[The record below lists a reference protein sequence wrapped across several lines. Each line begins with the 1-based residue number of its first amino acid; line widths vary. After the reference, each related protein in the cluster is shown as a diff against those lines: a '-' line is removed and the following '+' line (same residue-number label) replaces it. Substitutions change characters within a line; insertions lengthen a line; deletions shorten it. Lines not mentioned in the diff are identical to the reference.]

1 MRFVNTLWELIKKIQ
16 SITGTIL
23 FLLVALIF
31 TLFILRTFVFDSKTD
46 NLSSKS
52 SALVI
57 DFRGQIVE
65 QRSFSNDPYEQ
76 ILEGS
81 ISSNTLLR
89 DVIKAIDLAQN
100 DKNID
105 MLVLNFDR
113 FSGAYPSKL
122 HFIGQQIEKFKM
134 SGKKVVSYGAIYNQ
148 AAYLLASFSNEIYM
162 HPQGATLL
170 YGYGGYQNYFLGF
183 LEKINAEVQLFRVGK
198 YKSAMEPFI
207 RSDMSSEAKA
217 VSRELYGGL
226 WDDYVSEVARQRS
239 LDENEIKLGI
249 ENADQLLMEL
259 DGDLGQL
266 ALKSSLIDGLKTRAE
281 WVSYMQE
288 QVGKGDK
295 KQEINQIYL
304 RDYLSLKMDLP
315 DLTSN
320 KNVIAVV
327 YASGSIMDGEM
338 AQGTVGGDTLSRQLR
353 DARSN
358 EKVKAVVLRVESPG
372 GSAFASEIIRQEV
385 LLLKKEGKPVI
396 ASFGGVAASGGYW
409 ISANADEI
417 WASPTT
423 ITGSIGIFG
432 AIPNIEG
439 TLAKIGITTDG
450 VGTTSFVSA
459 GINKP
464 VPKKLKNII
473 QSNIE
478 NGYQRFLKL
487 VAEGRGMKIEQ
498 VNEIAQGRVWSG
510 RKALEIGLI
519 DHLGN
524 IDQAIESA
532 AEHANLKEYKV
543 VTIEDEI
550 PLQIQL
556 LSSLFNNQSE
566 VAQYIL
572 NKKTSPEKILVQKIN
587 QKLSIF
593 NTLNDPHHAYV
604 LCVDCLPQF
613 NKEY

>member
-46 NLSSKS
+46 NLYSKS

-249 ENADQLLMEL
+249 ENADQLLMKL

-295 KQEINQIYL
+295 TQEINQIYL

-315 DLTSN
+315 DL
-320 KNVIAVV
+320 K
-327 YASGSIMDGEM
+327 
-338 AQGTVGGDTLSRQLR
+338 
-353 DARSN
+353 
-358 EKVKAVVLRVESPG
+358 
-372 GSAFASEIIRQEV
+372 
-385 LLLKKEGKPVI
+385 
-396 ASFGGVAASGGYW
+396 
-409 ISANADEI
+409 
-417 WASPTT
+417 
-423 ITGSIGIFG
+423 
-432 AIPNIEG
+432 
-439 TLAKIGITTDG
+439 
-450 VGTTSFVSA
+450 
-459 GINKP
+459 
-464 VPKKLKNII
+464 
-473 QSNIE
+473 
-478 NGYQRFLKL
+478 
-487 VAEGRGMKIEQ
+487 
-498 VNEIAQGRVWSG
+498 
-510 RKALEIGLI
+510 
-519 DHLGN
+519 
-524 IDQAIESA
+524 
-532 AEHANLKEYKV
+532 
-543 VTIEDEI
+543 
-550 PLQIQL
+550 
-556 LSSLFNNQSE
+556 
-566 VAQYIL
+566 
-572 NKKTSPEKILVQKIN
+572 
-587 QKLSIF
+587 
-593 NTLNDPHHAYV
+593 
-604 LCVDCLPQF
+604 
-613 NKEY
+613 